1 MIPRRQKK
9 KTRRKVRI
17 FPIILILLLALC
29 GFAYSYLF
37 GSITPDRDIK
47 ASEKGRILDGGSAI
61 NILLMGIDHRAND
74 VGRSDTL
81 VLLTVDMKKD
91 KAAITSIPRDTRV
104 YIAGNGYDKIN
115 HTYAFGGHELTCS
128 TVSELLAAPIDYYAL
143 LDTGAFVNIIDT
155 LGGVDIT
162 VERPMHYEDPWDE
175 NGGLLIDFQ
184 PGRQHLDGQKA
195 IEYVRYRDEQGDLGR
210 IGRQQN
216 FTRELISQTKLSELL
231 TKLPALLKASDKALV
246 TNLTV
251 SERCR
256 LATFLAG
263 LKKESFNSSMLPGR
277 PAYLDS
283 ISYWLPDIRR
293 ARLQLADAMGIEP
306 SETYASHAATDSA
319 NYEAELPRGF
329 SVPDI
334 RSSIQPGS
342 YINKDKKKEN
352 KGKAPDNKPSTKKS
366 PDKAK
371 TETAGTPKPA
381 GSVMAKNNPETQES
395 AMENRTKNDRRS
407 EDTLSSQTEKSQPA
421 EKAPVKVTVVNSSAI
436 NGAGAKVADI
446 LRDRGFEV
454 IEVSTGRNE
463 LQETRIV
470 VPDANVA
477 DFYGLPFPCI
487 IIGGG
492 EAGEAFVNI
501 GADFK
506 M

>member
-1 MIPRRQKK
+1 MTPRR
-9 KTRRKVRI
+9 RKRKQSNPLRLVLPL
-17 FPIILILLLALC
+17 FVIILLAAT
-29 GFAYSYLF
+29 GYAYHFLF
-37 GSITPDRDIK
+37 GSITPDRQVSQAD
-47 ASEKGRILDGGSAI
+47 KGKILEGGSAV

-91 KAAITSIPRDTRV
+91 KAAILSIPRDTRV
-104 YIAGNGYDKIN
+104 NIAGNGYDKIN

-128 TVSELLAAPIDYYAL
+128 TVKELLGAPIDYYAL
-143 LDTGAFVNIIDT
+143 LDTGAFVDVIDT

-162 VERPMHYEDPWDE
+162 VERPMHYEDPWDD
-175 NGGLLIDFQ
+175 NGGLVIDFQ
-184 PGRQHLDGQKA
+184 PGRQHLDGQKS

-216 FTRELISQTKLSELL
+216 FARELISQTKVTELIA
-231 TKLPALLKASDKALV
+231 KLPALLKTADSAVV
-246 TNLTV
+246 TNLTI

-283 ISYWLPDIRR
+283 ISYWLPDIKR

-306 SETYASHAATDSA
+306 SATYISHAATDSA
-319 NYEAELPRGF
+319 DYEAELPRGF

-334 RSSIQPGS
+334 MSAVQPGG
-342 YINKDKKKEN
+342 YGKKDKKKEN
-352 KGKAPDNKPSTKKS
+352 KGKAPDNKPKETK
-366 PDKAK
+366 PADKAK
-371 TETAGTPKPA
+371 VTDKKKNDG
-381 GSVMAKNNPETQES
+381 VLAKNNPETKDS
-395 AMENRTKNDRRS
+395 AMENTTKNDRRS
-407 EDTLSSQTEKSQPA
+407 EDTLAAQTEKSLPA
-421 EKAPVKVTVVNSSAI
+421 ANTPVKITVVNSSAI
-436 NGAGAKVADI
+436 NGAGANVADI

-454 IEVSTGRNE
+454 VEVSTGKNK

-470 VPDANVA
+470 VPDANVS

-492 EAGEAFVNI
+492 EPGEAFVNI

>member
-1 MIPRRQKK
+1 MTPRR
-9 KTRRKVRI
+9 RKRKQSNPLRLVLPL
-17 FPIILILLLALC
+17 FVIILLAAT
-29 GFAYSYLF
+29 GYAYHFLF
-37 GSITPDRDIK
+37 GSITPDRQVSPAD
-47 ASEKGRILDGGSAI
+47 KGKILEGGSAV

-91 KAAITSIPRDTRV
+91 KAAILSIPRDTRV
-104 YIAGNGYDKIN
+104 NIAGNGYDKIN

-128 TVSELLAAPIDYYAL
+128 TVKELLGAPIDYYAL
-143 LDTGAFVNIIDT
+143 LDTGAFVDVIDT

-162 VERPMHYEDPWDE
+162 VERPMHYEDPWDD
-175 NGGLLIDFQ
+175 NGGLVIDFQ
-184 PGRQHLDGQKA
+184 PGRQHLDGQKS

-216 FTRELISQTKLSELL
+216 FARELISQTKVTELIA
-231 TKLPALLKASDKALV
+231 KLPALLKTADNAVV
-246 TNLTV
+246 TNLTI

-283 ISYWLPDIRR
+283 ISYWLPDIKR

-306 SETYASHAATDSA
+306 SATYISHAATDSA
-319 NYEAELPRGF
+319 DYEAELPRGF

-334 RSSIQPGS
+334 MSAVQPGG
-342 YINKDKKKEN
+342 YGKKEN
-352 KGKAPDNKPSTKKS
+352 KGKAPDNKLKETK
-366 PDKAK
+366 PADKAK
-371 TETAGTPKPA
+371 ATDKKKNDG
-381 GSVMAKNNPETQES
+381 VLAKNNPETKDS
-395 AMENRTKNDRRS
+395 AMENTTKNDRRS
-407 EDTLSSQTEKSQPA
+407 EDTLAAQTEKSQSA
-421 EKAPVKVTVVNSSAI
+421 AKTPVKITVVNSSAI
-436 NGAGAKVADI
+436 NGAGANVADI

-454 IEVSTGRNE
+454 VEVSTGKNK

-470 VPDANVA
+470 VPDANVS
-477 DFYGLPFPCI
+477 DFYGMPFPCI

-492 EAGEAFVNI
+492 EPGEAFVNI

-506 M
+506 MQ